1 MNYGDYSYIEAWPNG
16 HRTSMPPVNVAR
28 RSQIFQIWIRPVK
41 NHEALFAFRAALHE
55 LKKLIDNGLSQED
68 FELRKKFLHN
78 YTVNYGTTLSRRLGY
93 AIDDIF
99 YGMPDGGFLELL
111 RPELDKL
118 TLEEVNAA
126 IKQAIVNNEPSPK
139 TYPEETPQS
148 VLDEDKLIEAY
159 PLNVPEENVHI
170 INISEVLEK

>member
-1 MNYGDYSYIEAWPNG
+1 
-16 HRTSMPPVNVAR
+16 
-28 RSQIFQIWIRPVK
+28 VK

-126 IKQAIVNNEPSPK
+126 IKKHLQCDNMWVVFITKDAEALKQAIVNNEPSPK